1 VVAVAEGL
9 DGVEGDPRYIAT
21 LALAETVQRSARVTQ
36 LLAKVAVDSVTDPDA
51 LRLLGMAAMAIGS
64 PVASLDFLDRAEARL
79 REHGRLGLL
88 SHVLNMGQVSRIEL
102 GEWEQAELAAAEG
115 GQLAHETGQLIWN
128 TGTLAYRAVTAALHG
143 DNETAQRLADEAEE
157 TAGERHLN
165 YVLSVVQRARG
176 TGWLTAGQY
185 GRAYESLRRLFD
197 PGDPC
202 HHSTA
207 SFHGVMD
214 LAEASVHADRRHDAR
229 SVIAGLEELTAMSSS
244 TTLRV
249 QLSYAK
255 AILADDDHA
264 EALFTAALSQDL
276 NRWLWP
282 AARLQL
288 AYGCWL
294 RRHRRG
300 TESRIPLRSAL
311 TTFDQIGARTWAD
324 QARAELRAAGE
335 RTSAKGPSALAVL
348 SPQEL
353 QIARLAAEGLSNRE
367 IGDRLYLS
375 PRTIGS
381 YLYRI
386 FPKLAITSRS
396 QLANRLETV

>member
-1 VVAVAEGL
+1 
-9 DGVEGDPRYIAT
+9 
-21 LALAETVQRSARVTQ
+21 
-36 LLAKVAVDSVTDPDA
+36 
-51 LRLLGMAAMAIGS
+51 
-64 PVASLDFLDRAEARL
+64 
-79 REHGRLGLL
+79 
-88 SHVLNMGQVSRIEL
+88 
-102 GEWEQAELAAAEG
+102 
-115 GQLAHETGQLIWN
+115 
-128 TGTLAYRAVTAALHG
+128 
-143 DNETAQRLADEAEE
+143 
-157 TAGERHLN
+157 
-165 YVLSVVQRARG
+165 
-176 TGWLTAGQY
+176 
-185 GRAYESLRRLFD
+185 
-197 PGDPC
+197 
-202 HHSTA
+202 
-207 SFHGVMD
+207 MD